1 MAANPLTGN
10 LLIKLQNGTT
20 STGKIKVKTLSYDIR
35 PDAQDLDVY
44 QVAQAIAS
52 LQTKPLYTVVRQNN
66 FELVY

>member
-20 STGKIKVKTLSYDIR
+20 STGRIKVKTLSYDIK

-44 QVAQAIAS
+44 QVARAIAG
-52 LQTKPLYTVVRQNN
+52 LQSKPLYTIVRQSN